1 MQQKSLTDH
10 KSRQNFG
17 EVNKQRKPYMLNDLN
32 SITQLRSIEEGTPS
46 VEKKSFDVA
55 PFCLNIED
63 EIEQELLGVAAT
75 NTATD
80 TKCFDE
86 LMREMDHS
94 QRIYAKENKQS
105 KTVTKE
111 IPQESQLISDDLKI
125 LE

>member
-1 MQQKSLTDH
+1 
-10 KSRQNFG
+10 
-17 EVNKQRKPYMLNDLN
+17 MLNDLN

-46 VEKKSFDVA
+46 VEKKSFGVA

-63 EIEQELLGVAAT
+63 EIEQELLGVAAN
-75 NTATD
+75 NTAPD
-80 TKCFDE
+80 NPKDFDE

-94 QRIYAKENKQS
+94 QRNYAKENKQS

-111 IPQESQLISDDLKI
+111 IPKENQLISDDLKI